1 MSKQENFVAKTS
13 PATDE
18 LPQDVVE
25 VHQDPEVKGQIIIG
39 VSGQGQER
47 FLQVPS
53 SEELTVDRG
62 IAQEF
67 QQAAKLRQGA
77 STAAAGNEG
86 EKTHGDQL

>member
-25 VHQDPEVKGQIIIG
+25 VHQDREVKGQIIIAYLDQAKN
-39 VSGQGQER
+39 VI
-47 FLQVPS
+47 LQVPS
-53 SEELTVDRG
+53 SEELSVERG

-67 QQAAKLRQGA
+67 EPAAKMRQSA
-77 STAAAGNEG
+77 STAAADSEG
-86 EKTHGDQL
+86 EKTHGD